1 MRVASMEAT
10 APEAAVMRVAISSMA
25 VARSPEG
32 VGDSVP
38 EDSLLTAIAIRSIFW
53 TSCRPIYHHG

>member
-1 MRVASMEAT
+1 MLAGSMEAM

-25 VARSPEG
+25 VAGSPEG

-38 EDSLLTAIAIRSIFW
+38 EDSLCRRSVNM
-53 TSCRPIYHHG
+53 SA